1 LTNHRAGGIIVLC
14 PDASVE
20 KVEYN
25 MNYDEAVA
33 YLYSFTNF
41 EVEPAKRYDPALY
54 DRQRLVDLLA
64 RLGNPQRQFS
74 SVHVAGSKGKGST
87 AALIA
92 GMLQAAG
99 YHTGL
104 YTSPHLHTFRERVQI
119 NREYISE
126 EEVAALVEEL
136 RPLVAQIPGLTTFE
150 LITVLGFL
158 HFARSNVEI
167 AVVEVGMGGRLD
179 ATNVLDPLVTVITA
193 LSLEHT
199 MFLGN
204 TLAEIAAEKAGIVKP
219 NVPLV
224 LASQTEP
231 AARVIAAVCAECKA
245 PLIRVET
252 LWEAQVL
259 QRSAEG
265 SIFAL
270 QSLAAEQGAGQHTLA
285 TSLARQYTLPL
296 LGDHQIQ
303 NACLALAATGI
314 LQERGFDVP
323 PAARQ
328 TGMANVHWPG
338 RMEILA
344 RRPFVIADGAHNP
357 ASARALV
364 EAIGRYLRP
373 RRIRFVYGSLADKDV
388 RGVLQT
394 LLPAAEEM
402 IIVAPRYPRAM
413 PVAQVMDAARTLGY
427 AATIAPSVTEGVRMA
442 AARAN
447 PDDLVCVTG
456 SLFVV
461 AEASML

>member
-1 LTNHRAGGIIVLC
+1 MT
-14 PDASVE
+14 
-20 KVEYN
+20 
-25 MNYDEAVA
+25 YDEAVA

-41 EVEPAKRYDPALY
+41 EVEPAKRYDPVLY
-54 DRQRLVDLLA
+54 DRQRLVELLE
-64 RLGNPQRQFS
+64 RLGNPQRRFA

-87 AALIA
+87 SALIA
-92 GMLQAAG
+92 GMLQMAG
-99 YHTGL
+99 FRTGL

-119 NREYISE
+119 DREYIP
-126 EEVAALVEEL
+126 EVQLVALVEEL
-136 RPLVAQIPGLTTFE
+136 RPLAAQIPGLTTFE

-158 HFARSNVEI
+158 HFARSGVEI

-199 MFLGN
+199 MFLGH

-219 NVPLV
+219 NVPLI
-224 LASQTEP
+224 LAPQADVAE
-231 AARVIAAVCAECKA
+231 RVIAAVCEQRNA

-252 LWEAQVL
+252 LWEIQIL

-270 QSLAAEQGAGQHTLA
+270 QPLAGEGGAGRSQLAASLAG
-285 TSLARQYTLPL
+285 QYTLPL

-303 NACLALAATGI
+303 NASLALAAVGI
-314 LQERGFDVP
+314 LRERGFAVP

-328 TGMANVHWPG
+328 GGVANVRWPG
-338 RMEILA
+338 RMETLS
-344 RRPFVIADGAHNP
+344 RRPFVIADGAHNS

-373 RRIRFVYGSLADKDV
+373 RRVRFVYGSLADKDV
-388 RGVLQT
+388 RGVLHV

-402 IIVAPRYPRAM
+402 IIVAPRFPRAM
-413 PVAQVMDAARTLGY
+413 PAEQVMDAVHALGGR
-427 AATIAPSVTEGVRMA
+427 AAIASSVAEGMRMA
-442 AARAN
+442 MEHSG
-447 PDDLVCVTG
+447 PEDLVCVTG

-461 AEASML
+461 AEALAL

>member
-1 LTNHRAGGIIVLC
+1 
-14 PDASVE
+14 
-20 KVEYN
+20 

-54 DRQRLVDLLA
+54 DRQRLVELLA
-64 RLGNPQRQFS
+64 RLGNPHRRFA

-87 AALIA
+87 AATIA

-99 YHTGL
+99 YRTGL

-119 NREYISE
+119 NRTYISE
-126 EEVAALVEEL
+126 AEVAALVEEL
-136 RPLVAQIPGLTTFE
+136 RPHVAQIPGLTTFE

-179 ATNVLDPLVTVITA
+179 ATNVLAPLVTVITA

-199 MFLGN
+199 LFLGN
-204 TLAEIAAEKAGIVKP
+204 TLTEIAAEKAGIVKP
-219 NVPLV
+219 NVPLI
-224 LASQTEP
+224 LAPQAE
-231 AARVIAAVCAECKA
+231 AADRVIAATCAERKA

-252 LWEAQVL
+252 LWETQIL

-265 SIFAL
+265 SRFAL
-270 QSLAAEQGAGQHTLA
+270 QPRVGEEGTGRPELAASLAGP
-285 TSLARQYTLPL
+285 YTLPL
-296 LGDHQIQ
+296 LGDHQIE

-314 LQERGFDVP
+314 LRERGFVVP

-328 TGMANVHWPG
+328 AGMANVRWSG
-338 RMEILA
+338 RMEIIA
-344 RRPFVIADGAHNP
+344 RRPFVLADGAHNP

-388 RGVLQT
+388 RGVLQV
-394 LLPAAEEM
+394 LMPAADEM
-402 IIVAPRYPRAM
+402 IVVAPHFPRAM
-413 PVAQVMDAARTLGY
+413 PVEQVTDTVHALGGRT
-427 AATIAPSVTEGVRMA
+427 TPAPSVDEGVRLA
-442 AARAN
+442 VDRSA
-447 PDDLVCVTG
+447 PDDLVCATG
-456 SLFVV
+456 SLFVA
-461 AEASML
+461 AEALTSYGRGP